1 MAHNKVMTSCV
12 CVLCNQSE
20 STYAFARG
28 EARIVRCTGCE
39 LLRRE
44 PLAPFDPNQARP
56 ESESRPERLAAEH
69 YIRCIAEQ
77 GLEKAKVLYVGRSQR
92 DIFSTLLT
100 EAGHSVT
107 YFDHAAFTAE
117 SSQSSEAQREF
128 DCVVL
133 YQTLERTPDPYKL
146 LCHVRNRLIDDGHL
160 MLVGLSLDSL
170 PARRFGRRW
179 IGWNAGLNHYFTR
192 ATLQLLLE
200 KTGFERI
207 LLAPD
212 KRHYT
217 IEHATSQIS
226 RLPEQQPRRLL
237 WSMLAMLP
245 KSIKQKEV
253 RLESSGVVVMS
264 RKTEILGRNKLSVIM
279 PVFNEKRTFM
289 DTFAKVNQRV
299 KEGIAGVDQVEI
311 IIVESNS
318 ADGSRELVQSVAS
331 EHVHVVLEEKPQG
344 KGHAVRTGLKNAT
357 GEICIIQDAD
367 MEYDVYDYDAL
378 IKPLVE
384 YRKTFV
390 LGTRHSGN
398 WKIRKFAGE
407 AIMAFV
413 CNFGHI
419 LFTTIINV
427 FFGQNLTDPFTMYKV
442 FRRECIYKLKFE
454 CNRFDFDHELL
465 IKLVKKGYN
474 PIEIP
479 VNYNARGFAEGKKIA
494 VIRDPITWLIADI
507 KYYFAN
513 PFDDDLLSKNP
524 ELFSIEVPPKS

>member
-1 MAHNKVMTSCV
+1 MAHNRVMTSCI
-12 CVLCNQSE
+12 CVLCNQTE
-20 STYAFARG
+20 SIYAFARG

-44 PLAPFDPNQARP
+44 PAAPFDPNQA
-56 ESESRPERLAAEH
+56 SIKDDSRPERLAAER
-69 YIRCIAEQ
+69 YIRCLQEQ
-77 GLEKAKVLYVGRSQR
+77 GLVKAKVLYVGLSKQ
-92 DIFSTLLT
+92 DIFASLLV
-100 EAGHSVT
+100 EAGYQVT
-107 YFDHAAFTAE
+107 YFEHSDD
-117 SSQSSEAQREF
+117 SSNSSDAQKEF

-133 YQTLERTPDPYKL
+133 YQTLERIPDPYKL
-146 LCHVRNRLIDDGHL
+146 LCQLRNRLTDEGHL
-160 MLVGLSLDSL
+160 MLVGHSLDSL

-192 ATLQLLLE
+192 ATMQLLLE
-200 KTGFERI
+200 KAGFDRI

-237 WSMLAMLP
+237 WSMLAALP

-253 RLESSGVVVMS
+253 RLESSAVVVIA
-264 RKTEILGRNKLSVIM
+264 RKTAVLGRNKLSVIM

-289 DTFAKVNQRV
+289 DIFAKVNQRV
-299 KEGIAGVDQVEI
+299 NEGIAGVDQVEI

-318 ADGSRELVQSVAS
+318 TDGSRELVHSVVN
-331 EHVHVVLEEKPQG
+331 ENVRVVLEEKPQG
-344 KGHAVRTGLKNAT
+344 KGHAVRTGLKHAT

-384 YRKTFV
+384 YRQTFV

-407 AIMAFV
+407 ALMAFV

-427 FFGQNLTDPFTMYKV
+427 FFGQDLTDPFTMYKV

-465 IKLVKKGYN
+465 IKLVKKGYR

-494 VIRDPITWLIADI
+494 VIRDPITWLLADF
-507 KYYFAN
+507 KYFFAS
-513 PFDDDLLSKNP
+513 PFDDDYLSNNP
-524 ELFSIEVPPKS
+524 ELFSIDAPPKG

>member
-1 MAHNKVMTSCV
+1 MTSSV
-12 CVLCNQSE
+12 CVLCSQSE
-20 STYAFARG
+20 SIFAFARG
-28 EARIVRCTGCE
+28 EARIVRCAGCE

-44 PLAPFDPNQARP
+44 PAAPFEPNTVLA
-56 ESESRPERLAAEH
+56 ENESRPELLASQR
-69 YIRCIAEQ
+69 YVRCIAEQ
-77 GLEKAKVLYVGRSQR
+77 GLQGAKILYAGLSQR
-92 DIFSTLLT
+92 DLFATLLA

-107 YFDHAAFTAE
+107 YFDHTSISENSAE
-117 SSQSSEAQREF
+117 AEEEF
-128 DCVVL
+128 DCLVL
-133 YQTLERTPDPYKL
+133 YQTLERTPDPYEL
-146 LCHVRNRLIDDGHL
+146 LRQMRKRLRADGHL
-160 MLVGLSLDSL
+160 MLVGLSMDSL

-179 IGWNAGLNHYFTR
+179 IGWSAGLNHYFNR

-200 KTGFERI
+200 KAGFERI

-217 IEHATSQIS
+217 IEHARSQIS

-245 KSIKQKEV
+245 KSIQQKEV
-253 RLESSGVVVMS
+253 QLESSAVVVMS
-264 RKTEILGRNKLSVIM
+264 RKTEVLGRNKLSVIM

-289 DTFAKVNQRV
+289 DSFTKVNQRV
-299 KEGIAGVDQVEI
+299 QEGIAGVDQVEI

-318 ADGSRELVQSVAS
+318 TDGSRELVHSV
-331 EHVHVVLEEKPQG
+331 VNDNVRLVLEEKPQG
-344 KGHAVRTGLKNAT
+344 KGHAVRTGLKHAT

-367 MEYDVYDYDAL
+367 LEYDVYDYDAL

-384 YRKTFV
+384 YRQTFV

-407 AIMAFV
+407 AVMAFV

-427 FFGQNLTDPFTMYKV
+427 FCGQNLTDPFTMYKV

-465 IKLVKKGYN
+465 IKLVKKGYR

-494 VIRDPITWLIADI
+494 VIRDPITWIIADF
-507 KYYFAN
+507 KYFFAS
-513 PFDDDLLSKNP
+513 PFDDDYLIKNSA
-524 ELFSIEVPPKS
+524 LFSIEAKNSAADFPNSSG

>member
-1 MAHNKVMTSCV
+1 MTSCV

-44 PLAPFDPNQARP
+44 PPAPFEPNQVLA
-56 ESESRPERLAAEH
+56 ENESRPEQLAAQR

-77 GLEKAKVLYVGRSQR
+77 GLENAKILYAGLSQR
-92 DIFSTLLT
+92 DVFATLLT

-107 YFDHAAFTAE
+107 YFDHASLSNDGVHAE
-117 SSQSSEAQREF
+117 KEF

-146 LCHVRNRLIDDGHL
+146 LCQARKRLRDDGHL

-179 IGWNAGLNHYFTR
+179 IGWSAGLNHYFNR

-200 KTGFERI
+200 KAGFDRI

-253 RLESSGVVVMS
+253 RLESSAVVVMA
-264 RKTEILGRNKLSVIM
+264 RKTEVLGRNKLSVIM

-289 DTFAKVNQRV
+289 DIFTKVNQRV
-299 KEGIAGVDQVEI
+299 NEGIAGVDQVEI

-318 ADGSRELVQSVAS
+318 TDGSRELVHSVVN
-331 EHVHVVLEEKPQG
+331 ENVRVVLEEKPSG
-344 KGHAVRTGLKNAT
+344 KGHAVRTGLKHAT

-367 MEYDVYDYDAL
+367 LEYDVYDYDAL

-407 AIMAFV
+407 AVMAFV

-427 FFGQNLTDPFTMYKV
+427 FFDQDLTDPFTMYKV

-465 IKLVKKGYN
+465 IKLVKKGYQ

-494 VIRDPITWLIADI
+494 VIRDPITWIIADF
-507 KYYFAN
+507 KYFFAS
-513 PFDDDLLSKNP
+513 PFDDDYFSKNP
-524 ELFSIEVPPKS
+524 ELFNIETQPKS